1 MTKGTGREQEMSDDV
16 VEFFEELGR
25 RGHEP
30 LLAKVTG
37 RVRFDLVDGGRTDR
51 WLVAVD
57 KGDTTVSHRGGPAEC
72 TIGAD
77 WALFE
82 RLCRGE
88 ENAMAAVLRGALVC
102 TGDVELLFAIQRIFP
117 GPPRERRP
125 QIGMRGS
132 S

>member
-1 MTKGTGREQEMSDDV
+1 MSDDV

-37 RVRFDLVDGGRTDR
+37 RVRFDLIGGGRTDR
-51 WLVAVD
+51 WLVTLD
-57 KGDTTVSHRGGPAEC
+57 KGDTVVSRQDGPAAC
-72 TIGAD
+72 TIRAER
-77 WALFE
+77 ALFE

-102 TGDVELLFAIQRIFP
+102 TGDVELLYAIQRIFP
-117 GPPRERRP
+117 GPPRERP
-125 QIGMRGS
+125 AMGGAEGS
-132 S
+132 R

>member
-1 MTKGTGREQEMSDDV
+1 MSDAI
-16 VEFFEELGR
+16 VEFFGELGR

-57 KGDTTVSHRGGPAEC
+57 KGDTTVSHKGGPAEC

-88 ENAMAAVLRGALVC
+88 ENAMAAVLRGALAC

-117 GPPRERRP
+117 GPPRHRP
-125 QIGMRGS
+125 AMSGAEGS
-132 S
+132 R